1 MEHLELRSMELEL
14 AARREA
20 FRREHERD
28 LSAMLRS
35 NLNARKAL
43 KEHARELWAAARG
56 SRREASASHPAPA
69 SERSLAAE

>member
-28 LSAMLRS
+28 LSMMLRS
-35 NLNARKAL
+35 NMNAREAL
-43 KEHARELWAAARG
+43 ASYARELWASARR
-56 SRREASASHPAPA
+56 SKREA
-69 SERSLAAE
+69 RSRPLAAE